1 MAHFRVS
8 QRFIRKGALALVSAM
23 LVMLF
28 LSACGGDPQAQ
39 QQASQNKS
47 AFDNEIA
54 HAQSIG
60 IPASMLTP
68 ITNQATQLN
77 ATNAPVA
84 LFNDQSITG
93 YNSNLAARYQ
103 MLTLETRGLEAQAT
117 QQLDYQAS
125 QDLQTLATAL
135 AVRQGQKFIEAKT
148 FANQL
153 TDYQAQLA
161 KAQLPRDYIQISQE
175 AKNSTL
181 ALHLMEPAY
190 NDLTSLQQVIGQLQ
204 ASHLDTTALNL
215 QAQGDLQTFRVAA
228 GPDDFSQLIDQI
240 NTQLQETTVYSI
252 QAIPFVGAVKVK
264 QFSDDINQLKTWGVN
279 TAAYQPRLTADQQA
293 LANAKDISGFLK
305 VSAQID
311 RDMASIQFPLVQG
324 QANYLL
330 KQFHQEVTN
339 WGNTHQYHDSYD
351 GGVYNLD
358 YEYDLQGIG
367 SDADAA
373 AQSAQTLDDYRSVID
388 LLNSDF
394 LHLRAMEADY
404 HDKTA
409 WDHSHATDI
418 SLMQHYGVSGSNG
431 GQVLV
436 VSLLEQ
442 TVRYYNNGKLV
453 RSFQVVTG
461 QYQKPSVPGFWSI
474 FVREHPTEFKS
485 TEPPGSA
492 FWYPPTPIQ
501 YAMEYHS
508 GGYFFHDSWWR
519 GIYGQGM
526 NFPHSDPSGTTTFNG
541 NGSHGCINMDPNDVA
556 WLYLQIPWGTPV
568 IVY

>member
-1 MAHFRVS
+1 M
-8 QRFIRKGALALVSAM
+8 RKGMFALVSALM
-23 LVMLF
+23 VMLF

-39 QQASQNKS
+39 QQANQNKS

-60 IPASMLTP
+60 IPTSMLTP
-68 ITNQATQLN
+68 ITSQAAQLG
-77 ATNAPVA
+77 ATNAPVD
-84 LFNDQSITG
+84 LFNDQSITS
-93 YNSNLAARYQ
+93 YNSNLAERYQ
-103 MLTLETRGLEAQAT
+103 MLTLETKGLETQAT
-117 QQLDYQAS
+117 QQLDYRAS

-135 AVRQGQKFIEAKT
+135 AVREGQRYIEART

-161 KAQLPRDYIQISQE
+161 RAQFPKDYIQISQE
-175 AKNSTL
+175 ARSSTL
-181 ALHLMEPAY
+181 ALHLMEPAN
-190 NDLTSLQQVIGQLQ
+190 NDLTSLQQVIKQLQ
-204 ASHLDTTALNL
+204 NSHLDTTALNL
-215 QAQGDLQTFRVAA
+215 QAQGDLLTFRAA
-228 GPDDFSQLIDQI
+228 TGPGDFSQLIDQI

-252 QAIPFVGAVKVK
+252 QALPYVGSAKIK
-264 QFSDDINQLKTWGVN
+264 QFSDEINQLKSYGVS
-279 TAAYQPRLTADQQA
+279 TSTFEPRLAADQQA
-293 LANAKDISGFLK
+293 LANARNINDFLK

-311 RDMASIQFPLVQG
+311 SDTASIQFPLIQG
-324 QANYLL
+324 QTNYLL
-330 KQFHQEVTN
+330 KQFHHEVTS
-339 WGNTHQYHDSYD
+339 WGNTHQYHDAYD

-358 YEYDLQGIG
+358 YEYDMQGIG

-373 AQSAQTLDDYRSVID
+373 VQSAQTLDDYRSAID

-394 LHLRAMEADY
+394 MHLRAMEADFHDGTLWY
-404 HDKTA
+404 HQ
-409 WDHSHATDI
+409 HATDV
-418 SLMQHYGVSGSNG
+418 SLMQHYGVYGPNS

-436 VSLLEQ
+436 LSLIEQ
-442 TVRYYNNGKLV
+442 TVRFYNNGKLV
-453 RSFQVVTG
+453 RAFQVVTG
-461 QYQKPSVPGFWSI
+461 QYLKPSPPGYWSI

-519 GIYGQGM
+519 GIYGRGM
-526 NFPHSDPSGTTTFNG
+526 NFPHWDPSGTTTFNG

-556 WLYLQIPWGTPV
+556 WLYTQIPWGTPV

>member
-1 MAHFRVS
+1 MAHFPVS
-8 QRFIRKGALALVSAM
+8 QRSLRKGALALVSAM

-39 QQASQNKS
+39 QAAMQNKS
-47 AFDNEIA
+47 AFDSEVA

-60 IPASMLTP
+60 IPAYLLTP
-68 ITNQATQLN
+68 ITRQATQLN
-77 ATNAPVA
+77 GTSAPVD
-84 LFNDQSITG
+84 LFNGQSVTS
-93 YNSNLAARYQ
+93 YDSNLAARYQ
-103 MLTLETRGLEAQAT
+103 MLTLETKGLEDQTT

-153 TDYQAQLA
+153 TNYQAQLA
-161 KAQLPRDYIQISQE
+161 KATLPKDYIHISSE
-175 AKNSTL
+175 AKSSTL
-181 ALHLMEPAY
+181 ALHLMEPTY
-190 NDLTSLQQVIGQLQ
+190 DDLTSLQQVIGQLQ
-204 ASHLDTTALNL
+204 ASHLDTTALNMQSQEDL
-215 QAQGDLQTFRVAA
+215 QAFRAA
-228 GPDDFSQLIDQI
+228 TGPGDFSQLIDQI

-252 QAIPFVGAVKVK
+252 QAIPFVGAAKVK
-264 QFSDDINQLKTWGVN
+264 QFSDDINQLKGWGVN
-279 TAAYQPRLTADQQA
+279 TSAYQSRLTADQQA
-293 LANAKDISGFLK
+293 LTNAKDISAFLK

-311 RDMASIQFPLVQG
+311 NDMASIQLPLAQG

-358 YEYDLQGIG
+358 YEYDMQGIG

-373 AQSAQTLDDYRSVID
+373 VQSAQTLDDYNSAID

-394 LHLRAMEADY
+394 LHLHAMEADY
-404 HDKTA
+404 SDKTP
-409 WDHSHATDI
+409 WNQPHATDI
-418 SLMQHYGVSGSNG
+418 SLMQHYGVYGPTG

-436 VSLLEQ
+436 VSLIEQ
-442 TVRYYNNGKLV
+442 VVRYYNNGKLV
-453 RSFQVVTG
+453 RPFQVVTG
-461 QYQKPSVPGFWSI
+461 QYLKPSPPGFWSI
-474 FVREHPTEFKS
+474 FLREHPTEFKS
-485 TEPPGSA
+485 SEPPGSA

-526 NFPHSDPSGTTTFNG
+526 NFPHSDPSGTTSFNG
-541 NGSHGCINMDPNDVA
+541 NGSHGCINMAPSDVA
-556 WLYLQIPWGTPV
+556 WLYSQIPWGTPV

>member
-1 MAHFRVS
+1 MAHFPVS
-8 QRFIRKGALALVSAM
+8 QRFIRKGAFALVSAM
-23 LVMLF
+23 LVMLS

-117 QQLDYQAS
+117 QQLDYQSS

-153 TDYQAQLA
+153 TDDQAQLA
-161 KAQLPRDYIQISQE
+161 KAQLPKDYIQISSE
-175 AKNSTL
+175 AKSSTL
-181 ALHLMEPAY
+181 ALHLMEPTY
-190 NDLTSLQQVIGQLQ
+190 NDLTSLQQVIKQLQ

-215 QAQGDLQTFRVAA
+215 QAQGDLQTFRGAT
-228 GPDDFSQLIDQI
+228 GPGDFSQLIDQI
-240 NTQLQETTVYSI
+240 NTQIQETTVYSI

-293 LANAKDISGFLK
+293 LTNAKDISGFLK

-311 RDMASIQFPLVQG
+311 RDMASIQFPLAQG

-339 WGNTHQYHDSYD
+339 WGNAHQYHDSYD

-367 SDADAA
+367 NDADAA
-373 AQSAQTLDDYRSVID
+373 AQSAQTLDDYSSVID

-394 LHLRAMEADY
+394 LHLRALEADY

-409 WDHSHATDI
+409 WDHPHATDI
-418 SLMQHYGVSGSNG
+418 SLMQHYGVSGSTG

-436 VSLLEQ
+436 VSLIEQ

-461 QYQKPSVPGFWSI
+461 QYLKPSVPGFWSI

-485 TEPPGSA
+485 SEPPGSA

-526 NFPHSDPSGTTTFNG
+526 NFPHSDPSGTTSFNG

-556 WLYLQIPWGTPV
+556 WLYSQIPWGTPV

>member
-1 MAHFRVS
+1 MTHFPVS
-8 QRFIRKGALALVSAM
+8 QRSMRKGALAMVSAM
-23 LVMLF
+23 LVMFF
-28 LSACGGDPQAQ
+28 LSACGGNPQAQ
-39 QQASQNKS
+39 QQAMQNKS
-47 AFDNEIA
+47 AFDNEVA

-60 IPASMLTP
+60 IPAYMLTP
-68 ITNQATQLN
+68 ITNQATQLD
-77 ATNAPVA
+77 AASAPVD
-84 LFNDQSITG
+84 LFNGQSVTS
-93 YNSNLAARYQ
+93 YNSNLAERFQ
-103 MLTLETRGLEAQAT
+103 MLTLETKGLEAQAT

-153 TDYQAQLA
+153 TDYQTQLA
-161 KAQLPRDYIQISQE
+161 KATLPKDYIQISSE
-175 AKNSTL
+175 AKSSTL

-190 NDLTSLQQVIGQLQ
+190 NDLSSLQQVIGQLQ

-215 QAQGDLQTFRVAA
+215 QAQEDLQTFRGAT
-228 GPDDFSQLIDQI
+228 GPGDFSQLIDQI

-264 QFSDDINQLKTWGVN
+264 QFSDEINQLKTWGVN
-279 TAAYQPRLTADQQA
+279 TAAYEPRLTADQQA

-311 RDMASIQFPLVQG
+311 NDMASIQFPLAQG

-358 YEYDLQGIG
+358 YEYDEQGIG

-373 AQSAQTLDDYRSVID
+373 VQSAQTLDDYRSAID
-388 LLNSDF
+388 LLNNDL
-394 LHLRAMEADY
+394 LHLHAMEADY
-404 HDKTA
+404 NDKTP
-409 WDHSHATDI
+409 WNQPHATDI
-418 SLMQHYGVSGSNG
+418 SLMQHYGVYGPNA

-436 VSLLEQ
+436 VSLIEQ
-442 TVRYYNNGKLV
+442 TVRYYDNGKLV
-453 RSFQVVTG
+453 RSFLVVTG
-461 QYQKPSVPGFWSI
+461 QYLKPSPPGFWSI

-485 TEPPGSA
+485 SEPPGSA

-519 GIYGQGM
+519 GIYGPGV
-526 NFPHSDPSGTTTFNG
+526 NFPHSDPSGTTAFNG
-541 NGSHGCINMDPNDVA
+541 NGSHGCINMAPNDVA
-556 WLYLQIPWGTPV
+556 WLYSQIPWGTPV

>member
-1 MAHFRVS
+1 MALFPIS
-8 QRFIRKGALALVSAM
+8 QHSMRKGALVLVSAV

-47 AFDNEIA
+47 AFDNEVA

-60 IPASMLTP
+60 IPASLLTP
-68 ITNQATQLN
+68 ITSQATQLD
-77 ATNAPVA
+77 ATSAPFG
-84 LFNDQSITG
+84 LFNDQSVTS
-93 YNSNLAARYQ
+93 YNTNLAQRYQ
-103 MLTLETRGLEAQAT
+103 MLTLETKGLEAQAT

-135 AVRQGQKFIEAKT
+135 AVRQSQKFVEVRT

-161 KAQLPRDYIQISQE
+161 KAQFPKDYMQISQE
-175 AKNSTL
+175 AKSSTL

-215 QAQGDLQTFRVAA
+215 QAQGDLQIFRGAA
-228 GPDDFSQLIDQI
+228 GPGDFSQLIDQI

-264 QFSDDINQLKTWGVN
+264 QLSDEINQLKSWGVN
-279 TAAYQPRLTADQQA
+279 TAAYGARLTADQQA
-293 LANAKDISGFLK
+293 LATAKDINAFLK

-311 RDMASIQFPLVQG
+311 NDMASIQLPMAQG

-330 KQFHQEVTN
+330 NQFHLQVSH
-339 WGNTHQYHDSYD
+339 WGRTHQYSDSYD
-351 GGVYNLD
+351 GGIYNLD
-358 YEYDLQGIG
+358 YEYDMQGIG

-373 AQSAQTLDDYRSVID
+373 VQSAQTLDDYRSAID
-388 LLNSDF
+388 VLNSDF
-394 LHLRAMEADY
+394 MHLNAMEADY
-404 HDKTA
+404 NDRTP
-409 WDHSHATDI
+409 WNRPHATDM
-418 SLMQHYGVSGSNG
+418 SLMQHYGVSGPG
-431 GQVLV
+431 GGKVLV
-436 VSLLEQ
+436 VSLIEQ
-442 TVRYYNNGKLV
+442 TVRYYDNSNLV
-453 RSFQVVTG
+453 RSFLVVTG
-461 QYQKPSVPGFWSI
+461 QYLKPSPPGFWSI

-485 TEPPGSA
+485 SEPPGSA
-492 FWYPPTPIQ
+492 FWYPPTAIQ

-519 GIYGQGM
+519 GIYGPGT
-526 NFPHSDPSGTTTFNG
+526 NFPHSDPSGTTSFNE

-556 WLYLQIPWGTPV
+556 WLYSQIPWGTPV

>member
-1 MAHFRVS
+1 MAHFPVS
-8 QRFIRKGALALVSAM
+8 QRFIRKGAFALVSAM
-23 LVMLF
+23 LVMLS

-117 QQLDYQAS
+117 QQLDYQSS

-153 TDYQAQLA
+153 TDDQAQLA
-161 KAQLPRDYIQISQE
+161 KAQLPKDYIQISSE
-175 AKNSTL
+175 AKSSTL

-190 NDLTSLQQVIGQLQ
+190 NDLTSLQQVIKQLQ

-215 QAQGDLQTFRVAA
+215 QAQGDLQTFRGAT
-228 GPDDFSQLIDQI
+228 GPGDFSQLIDQI
-240 NTQLQETTVYSI
+240 NTQIQETTVYSI

-293 LANAKDISGFLK
+293 LTNAKDISGFLK

-311 RDMASIQFPLVQG
+311 RDMASIQFPLAQG

-339 WGNTHQYHDSYD
+339 WGNAHQYHDSYD

-367 SDADAA
+367 NDADAA
-373 AQSAQTLDDYRSVID
+373 AQSAQTLDDYSSVID

-394 LHLRAMEADY
+394 LHLRALEADY

-409 WDHSHATDI
+409 WDHPHATDI
-418 SLMQHYGVSGSNG
+418 SLMQHYGVSGSTG

-436 VSLLEQ
+436 VSLIEQ

-461 QYQKPSVPGFWSI
+461 QYLKPSVPGFWSI

-485 TEPPGSA
+485 SEPPGSA

-526 NFPHSDPSGTTTFNG
+526 NFPHSDPSGTTSFNG

-556 WLYLQIPWGTPV
+556 WLYSQIPWGTPV

>member
-1 MAHFRVS
+1 MAHFPVS
-8 QRFIRKGALALVSAM
+8 QRHIRKGVLALLSALM
-23 LVMLF
+23 VMLF
-28 LSACGGDPQAQ
+28 LSACGGDPAAQ

-47 AFDNEIA
+47 AFDTEIA
-54 HAQSIG
+54 RAQSIG
-60 IPASMLTP
+60 IPSSMLTP
-68 ITNQATQLN
+68 ITSQATQLST
-77 ATNAPVA
+77 TNAPVG
-84 LFNDQSITG
+84 LFNDSSVTS
-93 YNSNLAARYQ
+93 YNSNIAARYQ
-103 MLTLETRGLEAQAT
+103 MLTLETKGLETQAT

-148 FANQL
+148 FASQL
-153 TDYQAQLA
+153 TDYQGQLA
-161 KAQLPRDYIQISQE
+161 KATMPKDYINISSE
-175 AKNSTL
+175 AKNATL

-190 NDLTSLQQVIGQLQ
+190 NDLTSLQQVIKQLQ
-204 ASHLDTTALNL
+204 ASHLDTTGLNL
-215 QAQGDLQTFRVAA
+215 QAQGDLQTFRTAA
-228 GPDDFSQLIDQI
+228 GPGDFSQLIDQI

-252 QAIPFVGAVKVK
+252 QAIPFVGAAKIR
-264 QFSDDINQLKTWGVN
+264 QFSDEINQLKSYGVN
-279 TAAYQPRLTADQQA
+279 IASFQPRLTADQQS
-293 LANAKDISGFLK
+293 LASAKDINGFLK

-311 RDMASIQFPLVQG
+311 NDMASIQLPLAQG
-324 QANYLL
+324 QANSLL

-351 GGVYNLD
+351 GGAYNLD

-373 AQSAQTLDDYRSVID
+373 VQSSQTLDDYRSAID

-394 LHLRAMEADY
+394 MHLRAMETDY
-404 HDKTA
+404 SDKTA
-409 WDHSHATDI
+409 WNQPHATDA

-436 VSLLEQ
+436 VSLIEQ

-453 RSFQVVTG
+453 RSFLVVTG
-461 QYQKPSVPGFWSI
+461 QYAKPSVPGYWSI

-485 TEPPGSA
+485 SEPPGSA

-519 GIYGQGM
+519 GIYGPGK
-526 NFPHSDPSGTTTFNG
+526 NFPHSDPSGTTSFNE
-541 NGSHGCINMDPNDVA
+541 NGSHGCINMDPNDIA
-556 WLYLQIPWGTPV
+556 WLYSQIPWGTPV

>member
-1 MAHFRVS
+1 MALFSVS
-8 QRFIRKGALALVSAM
+8 QKNIRKGALALVCAM

-39 QQASQNKS
+39 QQARQNKS

-68 ITNQATQLN
+68 ITDQATQLN
-77 ATNAPVA
+77 ATNAPMA
-84 LFNDQSITG
+84 LFNDQSITS

-103 MLTLETRGLEAQAT
+103 MLTLETMGLEAQAT

-153 TDYQAQLA
+153 TVYQAQLA
-161 KAQLPRDYIQISQE
+161 KAQLPKDYIQISSE
-175 AKNSTL
+175 AKSSTL
-181 ALHLMEPAY
+181 ALHLMEPTY
-190 NDLTSLQQVIGQLQ
+190 NELTSLQQIIKQLQ

-215 QAQGDLQTFRVAA
+215 QAQGDLQTFRVAS
-228 GPDDFSQLIDQI
+228 GPGDFSQLIDQI

-252 QAIPFVGAVKVK
+252 QAIPYVGAVKVK
-264 QFSDDINQLKTWGVN
+264 QLSDDINQLKTWGVN

-293 LANAKDISGFLK
+293 LANAKNINDFLK

-330 KQFHQEVTN
+330 KQFHQEVTK

-358 YEYDLQGIG
+358 YEYDIQGIG

-373 AQSAQTLDDYRSVID
+373 VQAAQTLDDYRSVLD
-388 LLNSDF
+388 LINSDF
-394 LHLRAMEADY
+394 LHLHAMEADY
-404 HDKTA
+404 SDKTS
-409 WDHSHATDI
+409 WTQPHASDI
-418 SLMQHYGVSGSNG
+418 SLMQHYGVSGSTG

-436 VSLLEQ
+436 VSLFEQ

-453 RSFQVVTG
+453 RPFQVVTG
-461 QYQKPSVPGFWSI
+461 QYMKPSVPGFWSI

-485 TEPPGSA
+485 SEPPGSA

-508 GGYFFHDSWWR
+508 GGYFLHDSWWR

-526 NFPHSDPSGTTTFNG
+526 NFPHSDPSGTTSFNG

-556 WLYLQIPWGTPV
+556 WLYSQIPWGTPV

>member
-1 MAHFRVS
+1 MSSSFVS
-8 QRFIRKGALALVSAM
+8 SHILRKSVLVLVSAM

-47 AFDNEIA
+47 AFDKELA

-60 IPASMLTP
+60 IPVYMLTP

-77 ATNAPVA
+77 ATSAPFG
-84 LFNDQSITG
+84 LFNDQSVTS
-93 YNSNLAARYQ
+93 YNTNIAQRYQ
-103 MLTLETRGLEAQAT
+103 MLTLETQGLEAQTT

-135 AVRQGQKFIEAKT
+135 AVRQGQKFIEVKT
-148 FANQL
+148 FAAQL
-153 TDYQAQLA
+153 TNYQAQLA
-161 KAQLPRDYIQISQE
+161 KASLPRDYMQISQE
-175 AKNSTL
+175 AKSSTL

-204 ASHLDTTALNL
+204 SSHLDTTALNQ
-215 QAQGDLQTFRVAA
+215 QAGQDLQTFRNAT

-240 NTQLQETTVYSI
+240 NTQLQESTVYSI
-252 QAIPFVGAVKVK
+252 QAIPFVGAIKIK
-264 QFSDDINQLKTWGVN
+264 QFSGEINQLKSWGVN
-279 TAAYQPRLTADQQA
+279 TSPYESRLTADQQA
-293 LANAKDISGFLK
+293 LTNSSNIASFLK

-311 RDMASIQFPLVQG
+311 NDMASIQLPLAQG

-339 WGNTHQYHDSYD
+339 WGRTHQYHDPYD
-351 GGVYNLD
+351 GGAYNLD
-358 YEYDLQGIG
+358 YEYDMQGIG

-373 AQSAQTLDDYRSVID
+373 VQSAQTLDDYNSAID

-394 LHLRAMEADY
+394 LHLHAMEADY
-404 HDKTA
+404 SDNTLWYHQ
-409 WDHSHATDI
+409 HATDV
-418 SLMQHYGVSGSNG
+418 SLMEHYGVWGPTG

-436 VSLLEQ
+436 VSLIEQ
-442 TVRYYNNGKLV
+442 TLRYYNNGKLV
-453 RSFQVVTG
+453 RAFQVVTG
-461 QYQKPSVPGFWSI
+461 QYLKPSPPGFWSI
-474 FVREHPTEFKS
+474 FLREHPTEFKS
-485 TEPPGSA
+485 SEPPGSA

-519 GIYGQGM
+519 GIYGQGT
-526 NFPHSDPSGTTTFNG
+526 NFPHSDPSGTTSFNG
-541 NGSHGCINMDPNDVA
+541 NGSHGCINMAPNDVA
-556 WLYLQIPWGTPV
+556 WLYSQIPWGTPV

>member
-1 MAHFRVS
+1 MALFPVS
-8 QRFIRKGALALVSAM
+8 QGFIRKGTLALVSAA

-54 HAQSIG
+54 HAQNIG

-68 ITNQATQLN
+68 ITNQARQLN

-103 MLTLETRGLEAQAT
+103 MLTLEIRGLEAQAT
-117 QQLDYQAS
+117 QQLDFQAS

-161 KAQLPRDYIQISQE
+161 KAQLPKDYIQISAE
-175 AKNSTL
+175 AKSSTL
-181 ALHLMEPAY
+181 ALHLMGPAY
-190 NDLTSLQQVIGQLQ
+190 NDLSSLQQVIKQLQ

-215 QAQGDLQTFRVAA
+215 QAQGDLQTFRVAS
-228 GPDDFSQLIDQI
+228 GPDDFSQLIDLI
-240 NTQLQETTVYSI
+240 NTQVQETTVYSI

-264 QFSDDINQLKTWGVN
+264 QFSDDINQLKAWGVN
-279 TAAYQPRLTADQQA
+279 TAAYEQRLTADQRA
-293 LANAKDISGFLK
+293 LTNAQGISGFLK

-311 RDMASIQFPLVQG
+311 NDMATIQLPLAQG

-330 KQFHQEVTN
+330 KQFHKEVTN

-358 YEYDLQGIG
+358 FAYDMQGIG

-373 AQSAQTLDDYRSVID
+373 VQSAQTLDDYRSVID

-394 LHLRAMEADY
+394 LHLRALEADFN
-404 HDKTA
+404 DKTP
-409 WDHSHATDI
+409 WSQPHATDI
-418 SLMQHYGVSGSNG
+418 SLMQHYGVSGPG
-431 GQVLV
+431 GGKVLV
-436 VSLLEQ
+436 VSLIEQ
-442 TVRYYNNGKLV
+442 VVRYYDNGKLV

-461 QYQKPSVPGFWSI
+461 QYMRPSVPGYWSI
-474 FVREHPTEFKS
+474 FVREHPTVFKS
-485 TEPPGSA
+485 SEPPGSA

-526 NFPHSDPSGTTTFNG
+526 NFPHSDPSGTTSFND
-541 NGSHGCINMDPNDVA
+541 NGSHGCVNMNPNDVA
-556 WLYLQIPWGTPV
+556 WLYSQIPWGTPV